1 MYILDMP
8 APEKIRLPSVVYSA
22 DIQSGEMDTIYTL
35 IQAKKDEISTLSS
48 QLTLANSELIALQYQ
63 YITLYIQATGHFPP
77 TS

>member
-8 APEKIRLPSVVYSA
+8 APEKIRLPSVVYIAS
-22 DIQSGEMDTIYTL
+22 IQNGEMDTIYTL

-48 QLTLANSELIALQYQ
+48 QLTLANSELSALQYQ
-63 YITLYIQATGHFPP
+63 YITLYIQATGQFPP